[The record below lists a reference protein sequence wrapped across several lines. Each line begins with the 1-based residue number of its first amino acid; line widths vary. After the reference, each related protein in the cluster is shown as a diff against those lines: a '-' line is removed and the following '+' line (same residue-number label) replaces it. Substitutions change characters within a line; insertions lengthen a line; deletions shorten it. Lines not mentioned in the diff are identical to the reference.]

1 MSTNVVRNPL
11 IAALL
16 ERLAADPRG
25 ASPRLIETHI
35 SWVLLAGERAYK
47 IKKPLDL
54 GFLDF
59 STLEKRRFFCEEELR
74 LNRRL
79 APDYYLAVEPITG
92 TPAGPEIGGSGEAIE
107 YTVVMRRFPDD
118 SLLDDGHPR
127 AAWLDAFAV
136 LMADFHQR
144 VARAAP
150 DSHYGRPDVVRRPM
164 QENFRQL
171 FSSPVAADSA
181 DLLEGPREWTDTEFE
196 RLRATIIQR
205 RDAGFVRECHGDLHL
220 GNMAWVDGKP
230 LVFDCI
236 EFNADLRWI
245 DIISEIAFLVMD
257 LHARRQPAFAA
268 RFLNAWLE
276 AIGDYAGV
284 ALLRFYLVYRA
295 LVRAKVEAIR
305 AAQSDTDA
313 AGKADAHAAAL
324 RYIHLARA
332 FRQPGK
338 ARLILTRGLSA
349 SGKTTLSRSLLER
362 LGAIRIRSDVERKR
376 LFGLRAEDSGA
387 TAIGEGIYSA
397 RASRLAYARLLEL
410 AGGLLRAGYPVI
422 VDAAFLDAGQRAP
435 FRELAGAV
443 GAPWVILDFDASAD
457 TLRRRI
463 QQRRGDA
470 SDADLKVLE
479 HQLATRAPLHDNE
492 MAHVLRIDTEQPF
505 DADALARRIQSLYSS
520 R

>member
-1 MSTNVVRNPL
+1 MPATDVRNPL

-16 ERLAADPRG
+16 ERLAANHG
-25 ASPRLIETHI
+25 GESPRLIETHI

-79 APDYYLAVEPITG
+79 APDYYLAVEPISG
-92 TPAGPEIGGSGEAIE
+92 TLDAPEIGASGEAIE
-107 YTVVMRRFPDD
+107 YAVEMWRFPDG
-118 SLLDDGHPR
+118 SHLDDRHPR
-127 AAWLDAFAV
+127 AVWFDAFAV

-144 VARAAP
+144 IARAAP
-150 DSHYGRPDVVRRPM
+150 DSHFGRPDAVHQATR
-164 QENFRQL
+164 ENFARL
-171 FSSPVAADSA
+171 FASTVVADSA
-181 DLLEGPREWTDTEFE
+181 DLLKGLRDWSEAEFE
-196 RLRATIIQR
+196 RLRPAIVQR
-205 RDAGFVRECHGDLHL
+205 RADGFVRECHGDLHL

-236 EFNADLRWI
+236 EFNPNLRWI

-257 LHARRQPAFAA
+257 LRARRWPTFAA
-268 RFLNAWLE
+268 RFLNTWLE

-305 AAQSDTDA
+305 AMQADTDETVRN
-313 AGKADAHAAAL
+313 GAHAAAL
-324 RYIHLARA
+324 RYIHLAHA
-332 FRQPGK
+332 FGQPGK
-338 ARLILTRGLSA
+338 ACLIFTRGLSA
-349 SGKTTLSRSLLER
+349 SGKTTLSRPLLER
-362 LGAIRIRSDVERKR
+362 LGAIRIRSDIERKR

-387 TAIGEGIYSA
+387 AAIGEGIYSA
-397 RASRLAYARLLEL
+397 WAGQRTYARLLEL
-410 AGGLLRAGYPVI
+410 AGGVLRAGYPVI
-422 VDAAFLDAGQRAP
+422 VDAAFLDAARRAP
-435 FRELAGAV
+435 FRELARAIGV
-443 GAPWVILDFDASAD
+443 PWVILDFDASAD

-463 QQRRGDA
+463 LQRRGDA
-470 SDADLKVLE
+470 SDADLEVLE
-479 HQLATRAPLHDNE
+479 HQLATRAPLNDDE
-492 MAHVLRIDTEQPF
+492 IAHAMRIDTERPF
-505 DADALARRIQSLYSS
+505 DVDALARRIQALPPG

>member
-1 MSTNVVRNPL
+1 MPANVVRNPL

-16 ERLAADPRG
+16 KRLAADPRG
-25 ASPRLIETHI
+25 DSPRLIETHI

-92 TPAGPEIGGSGEAIE
+92 TLHAPEIGASGEAIE

-118 SLLDDGHPR
+118 SQLDDGHPR
-127 AAWLDAFAV
+127 AEWFDAFAV

-144 VARAAP
+144 VERAAP
-150 DSHYGRPDVVRRPM
+150 DSHYGRPDVVLRPM
-164 QENFRQL
+164 RENFAQL
-171 FSSPVAADSA
+171 SASGVVADSA
-181 DLLEGPREWTDTEFE
+181 ERLKRLRDWSDAEFE
-196 RLRATIIQR
+196 RLRPVIIQR
-205 RDAGFVRECHGDLHL
+205 RADGFVRECHGDLHL

-257 LHARRQPAFAA
+257 LHARRRPAFAA

-284 ALLRFYLVYRA
+284 VLLRFYLVYRA

-305 AAQSDTDA
+305 AAQADTDA
-313 AGKADAHAAAL
+313 TARADARAAAL
-324 RYIHLARA
+324 RYLRLADA
-332 FRQPGK
+332 FRRPGK
-338 ARLILTRGLSA
+338 ACLILTRGLSA
-349 SGKTTLSRSLLER
+349 SGKTSLTRPLLER

-387 TAIGEGIYSA
+387 AAIGAGIYSA
-397 RASRLAYARLLEL
+397 RAGRRTYARLLEL
-410 AGGLLRAGYPVI
+410 AAGLLRAGCPVI

-435 FRELAGAV
+435 FRELAGVV
-443 GAPWVILDFDASAD
+443 GVPWVILDFEASAD

-479 HQLATRAPLHDNE
+479 HQLATRAPLNADE
-492 MAHVLRIDTEQPF
+492 MAHVMRIDTERPF
-505 DADALARRIQSLYSS
+505 DADALARRIRSLHSS